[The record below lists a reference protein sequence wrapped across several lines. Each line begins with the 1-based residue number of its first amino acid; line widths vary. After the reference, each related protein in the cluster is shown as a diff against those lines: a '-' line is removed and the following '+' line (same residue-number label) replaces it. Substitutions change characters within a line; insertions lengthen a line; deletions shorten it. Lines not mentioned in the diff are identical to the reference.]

1 MKTIRN
7 RLLGFLL
14 SLTVILSSGMSVYAE
29 DAIVNTG
36 SIDPIQIEA
45 VNPAT
50 STETNNNLTSTGS
63 SETNSTEASLQETSS
78 SLSTDKHLK
87 DDLYDG
93 NILIDNNASFDSVFE
108 KLTVKGR
115 ELVENVRKAV
125 IPYLII
131 AWIGLF
137 AFSIIRILT
146 GERGVSS
153 RLVGG
158 LLLIV
163 IAYCGIVYAEVFI
176 SGMVHFFVS

>member
-1 MKTIRN
+1 MKAIN
-7 RLLGFLL
+7 RKILGALL
-14 SLTVILSSGMSVYAE
+14 SLAVIFGGSTTVLAE

-36 SIDPIQIEA
+36 SIDTIQIDT
-45 VNPAT
+45 VNP
-50 STETNNNLTSTGS
+50 STPSTTENNPTSTGS
-63 SETNSTEASLQETSS
+63 SNEAPIQDTNAN
-78 SLSTDKHLK
+78 LSADKNLK